1 MKKQNKAA
9 HDKHEHAANMNWL
22 RVLDFGVEA
31 VDEKTSN
38 HSQQTQEMQALVF
51 IVMP

>member
-9 HDKHEHAANMNWL
+9 HDEHAANMNWL
-22 RVLDFGVEA
+22 RVLDFGVET
-31 VDEKTSN
+31 VIEKAPN
-38 HSQQTQEMQALVF
+38 QSQQTQEMQASVF